1 MKRDEIARLL
11 PAIFQRTI
19 SPGNPLTALLE
30 VMETLQAPSEAV
42 LQNLDAIFDP
52 RRTPEEFV
60 PFLAYWTDLTALFKE
75 SVNVEEQFDFSRAT
89 IASGVG
95 RLRELVAEAAFL
107 SQWRG
112 THKGLLLFLQTATGL
127 QDFQLQENID
137 LKGNPKPF
145 HLSVRAPNEGLA
157 FKSLIQRIVES
168 EKPAYVTY
176 ELGFE
181 PASAK

>member
-11 PAIFQRTI
+11 PAIFQRTL
-19 SPGNPLTALLE
+19 SEGNALTALLE
-30 VMETLQAPSEAV
+30 VMEASQAPSEAV
-42 LQNLDAIFDP
+42 LENLDAIFDP
-52 RRTPEEFV
+52 RRTTDEFV
-60 PFLAYWTDLTALFKE
+60 PFLAYWTDLTALFDE
-75 SVNVEEQFDFSRAT
+75 SVNAEDQFDFSKAT

-95 RLRELVAEAAFL
+95 RLRELVAGAAFL

-112 THKGLLLFLQTATGL
+112 TQKGLLLFLQTATGL

-145 HLSVRAPNEGLA
+145 HVSVRVPKQGAA

-176 ELGFE
+176 ELAFE
-181 PASAK
+181 PASTK